1 MTYNSQGKRITSEN
15 LAGQVTTTAW
25 DQFAC
30 TPVGELIPAA
40 KNAKSAK
47 IAYAFDDDGNQTLV
61 KTATG
66 IWHVQYN
73 GEGRPVNWSSG
84 STNITMKFDRL
95 GRRVEYVE
103 KVGVATNNHQ
113 CFVYD
118 GHLCVRRID
127 ASDGNAAEFFFGWD
141 PTEPVVEIR

>member
-1 MTYNSQGKRITSEN
+1 MTYNAEGKRTSLQN

-30 TPVGELIPAA
+30 TPVGELISAVKSEKPA
-40 KNAKSAK
+40 S
-47 IAYAFDDDGNQTLV
+47 AFDDDGNQTLV

-66 IWHVQYN
+66 IWHVKYN

-103 KVGVATNNHQ
+103 KVGM
-113 CFVYD
+113 
-118 GHLCVRRID
+118 
-127 ASDGNAAEFFFGWD
+127 
-141 PTEPVVEIR
+141 